1 MTPSIE
7 QIMDYAERMSEQEPP
22 YLSHIR
28 RQAHL
33 HLMQPRMLVGPYEG
47 QLLAWLT
54 AVINPYRVLE
64 IGTYCGYSSLCI
76 ASGLQREGALV
87 LTIEI
92 NDELEELIRQNI
104 ASSPFQERVQ
114 LHIGDATTLIPKLT
128 EAHTFDLV
136 YIDANKREYVT
147 YYNQLLPKLPS
158 GAVIIADNTLW
169 DGKVIQDP
177 MPQDAQTKGIDDFNR
192 LVASDSRVTSFLL
205 PIRDGLTLIRVK

>member
-7 QIMDYAERMSEQEPP
+7 QIIAYAERMSEQEPP

-54 AVINPYRVLE
+54 AVINPHCVLE

-87 LTIEI
+87 LTIEK
-92 NDELEELIRQNI
+92 NDELE
-104 ASSPFQERVQ
+104 
-114 LHIGDATTLIPKLT
+114 
-128 EAHTFDLV
+128 
-136 YIDANKREYVT
+136 
-147 YYNQLLPKLPS
+147 
-158 GAVIIADNTLW
+158 
-169 DGKVIQDP
+169 
-177 MPQDAQTKGIDDFNR
+177 
-192 LVASDSRVTSFLL
+192 
-205 PIRDGLTLIRVK
+205 